1 MSKELGFEQGFGQS
15 RAVDAHERAA
25 RARAL
30 VVDEPNDEL
39 FPGATLA
46 RDQDRHVERCHPC
59 RELEHLLHGG
69 TSRDEVLRGR
79 VAGDSLAQQV

>member
-46 RDQDRHVERCHPC
+46 RDQDRRVERCHPC
-59 RELEHLLHGG
+59 RELEHLLHRG